1 MKKVFTVDGEKLE
14 FNDVT
19 VKINGVEQSA
29 IRIKILATKEEM
41 ITLDTMPFP
50 ENSDDA
56 REYIEDCYY
65 CRNIRKDGG
74 IYICDDEG
82 FDVDLSDCFTA
93 SRQPNDI
100 KKIISDYFEFKG
112 YDEDTYGL
120 TVDEIVEEYELE
132 R

>member
-29 IRIKILATKEEM
+29 IRIKIIATKEEM

-65 CRNIRKDGG
+65 CRNICKDDGV
-74 IYICDDEG
+74 YICEDEG
-82 FDVDLSDCFTA
+82 IDSDLSDCFTA
-93 SRQPNDI
+93 SRQPDDI